1 MKKLLDYNKI
11 IKDLEFNGFS
21 LIKNFNKKTE
31 KRYYKKIRIYFQ
43 FQKNKSEFVG
53 NSHNQVLY
61 NYFLEDYSLLKFVY
75 NEKIFKLISMLLD
88 EDHVLTSTSARNK
101 RIIKNI
107 DKIEKTSG
115 IGWHTDTRY
124 VFKNK
129 VAIKPSLS
137 YIVIYLLEDFSKKM
151 ELLVMFHFLTKKI
164 LGQ

>member
-1 MKKLLDYNKI
+1 M
-11 IKDLEFNGFS
+11 
-21 LIKNFNKKTE
+21 
-31 KRYYKKIRIYFQ
+31 
-43 FQKNKSEFVG
+43 
-53 NSHNQVLY
+53 
-61 NYFLEDYSLLKFVY
+61 KFVY
-75 NEKIFKLISMLLD
+75 NEKIFKLISILLD

-129 VAIKPSLS
+129 SCIKPSLS

-151 ELLVMFHFLTKKI
+151 ELLVMFRFLTKKI
-164 LGQ
+164 IGQQGINFMIAFLFLDPKVM